1 MLINPQEE
9 IIIEPT
15 MKSILSNLK
24 SSLKDFISQVD
35 KFDFRIIRVPN
46 FYYVVKN
53 VVKPH
58 DLDDVLSKKEASLRE
73 YIYSINLYFEKLEEL
88 K

>member
-1 MLINPQEE
+1 MLISSQEE
-9 IIIEPT
+9 IIIEPA

-24 SSLKDFISQVD
+24 SNIKEFISQVD
-35 KFDFRIIRVPN
+35 KLDFRIVRVPN

-53 VVKPH
+53 VVKPQ

-73 YIYSINLYFEKLEEL
+73 YIYSINLYF
-88 K
+88 

>member
-53 VVKPH
+53 VVK
-58 DLDDVLSKKEASLRE
+58 
-73 YIYSINLYFEKLEEL
+73 YF
-88 K
+88 